1 MRIGAIAKQVG
12 CHVETIRYYEKQGLI
27 PPALREANGYGKYS
41 DHHLGLLR
49 LIRQAKGLGFSQDQ
63 IRSLSHM
70 ASKQTNACEEVHLLT
85 VNQLAIIDEKIALL
99 KKMKKDLQ
107 ALSRSCEKNKKQG
120 CPALSS
126 LIER

>member
-27 PPALREANGYGKYS
+27 PPAPREANGYGKYS
-41 DHHLGLLR
+41 DHHLELLR
-49 LIRQAKGLGFSQDQ
+49 LIRHAKDLGFSQDQ

-70 ASKQTNACEEVHLLT
+70 ASNQNNACEEVHRLT
-85 VNQLAIIDEKIALL
+85 VNQLAIIDEKITLL
-99 KKMKKDLQ
+99 KEMKKDLQ
-107 ALSRSCEKNKKQG
+107 TLSRSCEKNNRQG